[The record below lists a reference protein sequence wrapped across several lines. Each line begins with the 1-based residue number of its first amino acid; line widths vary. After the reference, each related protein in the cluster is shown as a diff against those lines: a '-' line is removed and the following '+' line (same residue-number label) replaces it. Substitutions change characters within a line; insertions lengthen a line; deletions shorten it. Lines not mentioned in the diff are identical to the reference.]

1 MRWPLAWLRW
11 RVDVTD
17 SPQLI
22 GGPSDGTLLPARYA
36 DALLIQMPVTDGQGS
51 FATYAKD
58 PENPSRYLFQGFT
71 Q

>member
-1 MRWPLAWLRW
+1 M
-11 RVDVTD
+11 TD
-17 SPQLI
+17 APQLI

-36 DALLIQMPVTDGQGS
+36 DAPVIQVPVTDGQGN

-58 PENPSRYLFQGFT
+58 LEDPLRFLFQGFA